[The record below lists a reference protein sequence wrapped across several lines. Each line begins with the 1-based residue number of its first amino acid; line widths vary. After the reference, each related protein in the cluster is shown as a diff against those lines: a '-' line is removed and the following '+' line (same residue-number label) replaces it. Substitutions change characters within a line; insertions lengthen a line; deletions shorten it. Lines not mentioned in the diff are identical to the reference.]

1 MRAVNFPKA
10 GSLLASLLLCF
21 ASSGA
26 LADIVL
32 GHSGDLSGTSAAL
45 TTDYVRGMNA
55 YFDDINKKGGI
66 RGEKIKLVSL
76 DDGFNP
82 DRTAE
87 NTKALIETHNAL
99 ALVGFRGTANML
111 KIVPIVQA
119 AGIAQIGNTS
129 GAKSLRDPYVP
140 GLFHLRASTTDEIE
154 AAVNHAWT
162 IGIKKIAVLYQDD
175 AFGKEGL
182 EALNASMQKRG
193 AAPSAVAPVPRGTVD
208 VAKAIDVIA
217 AAQPQ
222 AVIMI
227 GQAKPNAAFI
237 KGLRLKGVSP
247 QFFVLSVSSGL
258 HAELKEPA
266 AGVIVSQVVPYPFTE
281 LGNARSADNTF
292 AYNLVTSSTA
302 KANFLVT
309 EGAGGGRGP
318 VLRTKA
324 YNNTVYLT
332 SPTSIAINC
341 DGGCATNILTLKN
354 NIIWSEG
361 KIGYTDQPCAEAN
374 NLFWKADGKPGIFFP
389 TPSNKS
395 PTSKIA
401 NPQLI
406 KASVGGGDFRLG
418 AASPARDAGTLE
430 SLQAGFGVDLLWV
443 TVPQGAG
450 VDIGAYEYKP

>member
-1 MRAVNFPKA
+1 MSAVNFPKA

-111 KIVPIVQA
+111 KIVPLVQA

-129 GAKSLRDPYVP
+129 GARSLRDPYVP

-222 AVIMI
+222 AVVMI

-281 LGNARSADNTF
+281 LGNAVVREYQTIISQAADKKF
-292 AYNLVTSSTA
+292 SYNSMEGFLNAKLVVRA
-302 KANFLVT
+302 LQKA
-309 EGAGGGRGP
+309 AAP
-318 VLRTKA
+318 
-324 YNNTVYLT
+324 LT
-332 SPTSIAINC
+332 
-341 DGGCATNILTLKN
+341 
-354 NIIWSEG
+354 
-361 KIGYTDQPCAEAN
+361 
-374 NLFWKADGKPGIFFP
+374 
-389 TPSNKS
+389 
-395 PTSKIA
+395 
-401 NPQLI
+401 
-406 KASVGGGDFRLG
+406 R
-418 AASPARDAGTLE
+418 ARVISTLE
-430 SLQAGFGVDLLWV
+430 SFTNEDLGGFALTYGKQSNLGSRFVALTMIRADG
-443 TVPQGAG
+443 TFAR
-450 VDIGAYEYKP
+450 